1 MDRGGGKRA
10 VVQCFLKSRYLA
22 VEQCFITK
30 EGCGG
35 FGQAPR
41 MVECAFA
48 NGAPPSDGGHGG
60 DMRPPC
66 IFTERWGGRLSI
78 DPDKTTS

>member
-1 MDRGGGKRA
+1 MGPGERA

-22 VEQCFITK
+22 VEQCFTTE

-48 NGAPPSDGGHGG
+48 NGTPPAMVG
-60 DMRPPC
+60 
-66 IFTERWGGRLSI
+66 TEGICDHLIYSLRLSI

>member
-1 MDRGGGKRA
+1 MFPGKTSTLSSGSTFSNHHKEQL

-30 EGCGG
+30 EGYGG
-35 FGQAPR
+35 LGQPPR

-48 NGAPPSDGGHGG
+48 NGAPRDGGHRG
-60 DMRPPC
+60 DTGPPVH
-66 IFTERWGGRLSI
+66 IH
-78 DPDKTTS
+78 